1 MDKHI
6 SDGMSPPIGDISA
19 IISKIKENPEIVS
32 AVASAISGGS
42 NKAEDTAPQQS
53 QLNSDRLPD
62 IMSTLKPLLQ
72 GNSHSDGETEI
83 FNREECRCA
92 LLRALRPYLSRERR
106 EVVDQ
111 ILKFGKLGELIKNL
125 K

>member
-1 MDKHI
+1 MDRQG
-6 SDGMSPPIGDISA
+6 SDGMRAPIGDISS

-32 AVASAISGGS
+32 AVASAISGGAVKEPES
-42 NKAEDTAPQQS
+42 PTALPQ
-53 QLNSDRLPD
+53 LPLDKLPD

-72 GNSHSDGETEI
+72 SGDIQDKNDESFDR
-83 FNREECRCA
+83 NECRCA

-106 EVVDQ
+106 EIVDR
-111 ILKFGKLGELIKNL
+111 ILKYGKLGELIKNF